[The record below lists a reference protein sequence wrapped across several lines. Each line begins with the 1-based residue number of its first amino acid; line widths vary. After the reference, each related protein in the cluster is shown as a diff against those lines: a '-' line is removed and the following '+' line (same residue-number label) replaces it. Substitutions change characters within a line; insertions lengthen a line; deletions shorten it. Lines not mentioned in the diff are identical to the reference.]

1 MMLAFLSVLFLAYH
15 LPVNVKAEFDLLDP
29 TERLILIQFY
39 NGTVGTDRW
48 KQGCDAGWA
57 TYDADT
63 CSWQGI
69 TCNAE
74 GTHVT
79 SINIGACNL
88 VGTIPSTPAIPSIFG
103 LKFVEQICLSPGPD
117 QFLSGNLPDDFNNQ
131 TPVLKQIQLTGHK
144 LGGRLPPSLYK
155 ATSIQ
160 RIDLHSNQL
169 QGSISEDI
177 GNLVM
182 LIYLSVANNKMDGPI
197 PRSFAKLDKLAT
209 LGLAQNSFTG
219 DVEPLSNLESLTILF
234 LRHNLLEGAL
244 PMVAGSVQVFDV
256 DYNTFAGVSPELCKD
271 QNQMKALKQFG
282 GCGTDW
288 PNQPL
293 GTCCMANNNL
303 NESVKAQC
311 PALANCFPSPVTTYF
326 CDILTDTCVPV
337 AGPTGEFPTLGKCEE
352 LCSKLPTPAPAPPVC
367 TGESANLTASDC
379 AAWVTLFSFIV
390 FALHA

>member
-1 MMLAFLSVLFLAYH
+1 MLAFLSVLFLAYH
-15 LPVNVKAEFDLLDP
+15 LPVNVKAELDLLDP
-29 TERLILIQFY
+29 TERSILIQFY

-88 VGTIPSTPAIPSIFG
+88 VGTIPSTPVIPSIFG
-103 LKFVEQICLSPGPD
+103 LKFVEQIFLSPGPD

-169 QGSISEDI
+169 QGSVSC
-177 GNLVM
+177 L
-182 LIYLSVANNKMDGPI
+182 
-197 PRSFAKLDKLAT
+197 PRPTRWTAQF
-209 LGLAQNSFTG
+209 LG
-219 DVEPLSNLESLTILF
+219 
-234 LRHNLLEGAL
+234 
-244 PMVAGSVQVFDV
+244 
-256 DYNTFAGVSPELCKD
+256 
-271 QNQMKALKQFG
+271 
-282 GCGTDW
+282 
-288 PNQPL
+288 
-293 GTCCMANNNL
+293 
-303 NESVKAQC
+303 
-311 PALANCFPSPVTTYF
+311 PSP
-326 CDILTDTCVPV
+326 
-337 AGPTGEFPTLGKCEE
+337 
-352 LCSKLPTPAPAPPVC
+352 
-367 TGESANLTASDC
+367 NLTSLSR
-379 AAWVTLFSFIV
+379 WGLRRTPSQGTLSLSRI
-390 FALHA
+390 LKTSPSCS